1 MTEDRHTHKVPYI
14 LQFLSVNPDT
24 GHASNQ
30 SSKEARGHVTGPKTG
45 VPLLLPGGIPSQH
58 QSGGLSVFPQS
69 PQVLLTAAGGPQKRG
84 C

>member
-24 GHASNQ
+24 GHASNR

-45 VPLLLPGGIPSQH
+45 SLYFFQGEFHLSINLAGSVCFLSLPKS
-58 QSGGLSVFPQS
+58 S
-69 PQVLLTAAGGPQKRG
+69 
-84 C
+84 